1 MLSKPRSCVFDD
13 GRLSSARLHGPQ
25 ARSPAVLAGAIGGVL
40 GSLLLNTA
48 VHAQQSPA
56 AEPVA
61 QAASAVPSF
70 AELEAAGAKI
80 GEIRIDPRNIFDLS
94 DPQEDKWLFR
104 WANQLH
110 IKTRPGVIERSL
122 LFKSGEPVSAQVME
136 ETERLLRAER
146 YLYDV
151 QLRPVAYHDGVADVE
166 VVTRDTW
173 SLNLGANISRSG
185 GTNSSGLQIKEFNLL
200 GTGTEI
206 RFGRD
211 KNVDRS
217 SSEFGFLQNHAFG
230 SWTSVAYDHASNSD
244 GKRDAL
250 AVVRPFYQLDARWTA
265 GASASK
271 DDRIESVYNAG
282 NIVSQYRHQQE
293 LAQVFGGWSKGLV
306 DGWVQR
312 YTVGLSY
319 QRDTYAA
326 EPGRVAPA
334 SVPGDDKTVGPFVRY
349 QLIEDKFNRELNR
362 NLVGRPEY
370 FQLGLA
376 STVQLGLVSKGMGSD
391 RNALTYAGSVSK
403 GFETGI
409 DTTLILAGSL
419 SGEFNRD
426 SGAQSHSVGARA
438 QYYRPQ
444 GKRWLFYAA
453 GAVDQASGGGLLLGG
468 DNGLR
473 GYPLR
478 YQSGT
483 RRALFTAE
491 ERFYTDVYL
500 WRLFRVGGAAF
511 VDVGR
516 AWGGDN
522 INKAN
527 PGWLSNVGFG
537 LRFVSVRSAFGNV
550 LHMDIAMPLNGTSDI
565 SKVQFLVK
573 SKSSF

>member
-1 MLSKPRSCVFDD
+1 MIR
-13 GRLSSARLHGPQ
+13 
-25 ARSPAVLAGAIGGVL
+25 AIPTLLGG
-40 GSLLLNTA
+40 LLLCATA
-48 VHAQQSPA
+48 SAQQTPVPEPA
-56 AEPVA
+56 A
-61 QAASAVPSF
+61 QTAAPVPSF
-70 AELEAAGAKI
+70 AELEAAGATI

-94 DPQEDKWLFR
+94 DPKEDKWLFR

-110 IKTRPGVIERSL
+110 IQTRPGVIERSL
-122 LFKSGEPVSAQVME
+122 LFKSGEPVSARVME
-136 ETERLLRAER
+136 ETERLLRSNS

-151 QLRPVAYHDGVADVE
+151 QLRPVAVHDGVADVE

-173 SLNLGANISRSG
+173 SLNIGANISRSG

-200 GTGTEI
+200 GTGTEL
-206 RFGRD
+206 RFGRES
-211 KNVDRS
+211 NVDRS

-230 SWTSVAYDHASNSD
+230 SWTSVAFDHASNSD
-244 GKRDAL
+244 GKRNAL

-265 GASASK
+265 GVSASK

-312 YTVGLSY
+312 YTVGLNY
-319 QRDTYAA
+319 RRDAYAG
-326 EPGRVAPA
+326 EPGLVAPA
-334 SVPGDDKTVGPFVRY
+334 TVPGNGKAVGPFVRY

-362 NLVGRPEY
+362 NLVGRPEF

-391 RNALTYAGSVSK
+391 RNAFTYAGSISQ
-403 GFETGI
+403 GFETGN
-409 DTTLILAGSL
+409 DTTLILAATL
-419 SGEFNRD
+419 SGEANRD
-426 SGAQSHSVGARA
+426 SGENSHNVGVRA

-453 GAVDQASGGGLLLGG
+453 AAGDYASGTSVTGGYLLGG

-478 YQSGT
+478 YQSGS

-522 INKAN
+522 INTAN

-550 LHMDIAMPLNGTSDI
+550 LHMDIAMPLNTTADI

>member
-1 MLSKPRSCVFDD
+1 MIRAIPTLLGGLLLC
-13 GRLSSARLHGPQ
+13 AT
-25 ARSPAVLAGAIGGVL
+25 AGA
-40 GSLLLNTA
+40 
-48 VHAQQSPA
+48 QQTPVPEPA
-56 AEPVA
+56 AQPVPP
-61 QAASAVPSF
+61 VPSF
-70 AELEAAGAKI
+70 AELEAAGATI

-94 DPQEDKWLFR
+94 DPKEDKWLFR

-110 IKTRPGVIERSL
+110 IQTRPGVIERSL
-122 LFKSGEPVSAQVME
+122 LFKSGEPVSARVME
-136 ETERLLRAER
+136 ETERLLRSNS

-151 QLRPVAYHDGVADVE
+151 QLRPVAVHDGVADVE

-173 SLNLGANISRSG
+173 SLNVGANISRSG
-185 GTNSSGLQIKEFNLL
+185 GANSSGLQIKEFNLL
-200 GTGTEI
+200 GTGTEL
-206 RFGRD
+206 RFGRES
-211 KNVDRS
+211 NVDRS

-230 SWTSVAYDHASNSD
+230 SWTSVAFDHASNSD
-244 GKRDAL
+244 GKRNAL

-265 GASASK
+265 GVSASK

-312 YTVGLSY
+312 YTVGLNY
-319 QRDTYAA
+319 QRDAYAA
-326 EPGRVAPA
+326 EPGLVAPA
-334 SVPGDDKTVGPFVRY
+334 TVPGNGKAVGPFVRY

-362 NLVGRPEY
+362 NLVGRPEF

-376 STVQLGLVSKGMGSD
+376 STVQLGWVSKGMGSD
-391 RNALTYAGSVSK
+391 RNAFTYAGSISQ
-403 GFETGI
+403 GFETGN
-409 DTTLILAGSL
+409 DTTLILAGTL
-419 SGEFNRD
+419 SGEVNRD
-426 SGAQSHSVGARA
+426 NSAHGHSVGVRA

-453 GAVDQASGGGLLLGG
+453 AGGDHTSGSGVTGDYLLGG

-522 INKAN
+522 INAAN

-550 LHMDIAMPLNGTSDI
+550 LHMDIAMPLNTTADI

-573 SKSSF
+573 TKSSF

>member
-1 MLSKPRSCVFDD
+1 ML
-13 GRLSSARLHGPQ
+13 AR
-25 ARSPAVLAGAIGGVL
+25 AVGGML
-40 GSLLLNTA
+40 GSLLLGA
-48 VHAQQSPA
+48 AAHAQQLSAP
-56 AEPVA
+56 EPVA
-61 QAASAVPSF
+61 PAASPVPSF
-70 AELEAAGAKI
+70 AELEAAGATI

-104 WANQLH
+104 WANRLH
-110 IKTRPGVIERSL
+110 IQTRPGVIERSL
-122 LFKSGEPVSAQVME
+122 LFKSGEPVSARVME
-136 ETERLLRAER
+136 ETERLLRSNS

-151 QLRPVAYHDGVADVE
+151 RLRPVAYRDGVADVE

-206 RFGRD
+206 RFARD

-217 SSEFGFLQNHAFG
+217 STEFGFLQNHAFG
-230 SWTSVAYDHASNSD
+230 RWTSVAYDHASNSD
-244 GKRDAL
+244 GKRNAL
-250 AVVRPFYQLDARWTA
+250 AVIRPFYELDARWSA

-312 YTVGLSY
+312 YTVGLNY
-319 QRDTYAA
+319 QRDAYAA
-326 EPGRVAPA
+326 EPGLVAPA
-334 SVPGDDKTVGPFVRY
+334 TLPGNGKAVGPFVRY

-362 NLVGRPEY
+362 NLVGRPEF

-376 STVQLGLVSKGMGSD
+376 STVQLGWVSKGMGSD
-391 RNALTYAGSVSK
+391 RNAITYAGSLSK
-403 GFETGI
+403 GFETGVG
-409 DTTLILAGSL
+409 TTLILAGTL
-419 SGEFNRD
+419 NGEVNRD
-426 SGAQSHSVGARA
+426 SGAHSRSIGVRA

-453 GAVDQASGGGLLLGG
+453 GALDQTSGTDVTGGYLLGG

-478 YQSGT
+478 YQSGA

-522 INKAN
+522 INTAN

-550 LHMDIAMPLNGTSDI
+550 LHMDIAMPLNTTADI